1 MRRIPSHADSR
12 MLAAIAVLALSASGA
27 PIPTS
32 AAAPPAGPTVS
43 AAAGAT
49 VSARPVSI
57 DGSFLVTVAL
67 ATRLAALNQD
77 VAKGVWVCSARAMT
91 KRLIDAEI
99 AKIKGLSAQAAHDEF
114 HSGLEYRAQY
124 LGQQVTSEFAITGGA
139 YTGTLS
145 VAIKVGSEDLVDAAT
160 HRLIEDP
167 GVMVGCWLRL
177 LTSTG
182 QGDFA
187 YQAPPAA
194 ASAGSV
200 VAMRRLRAPPYFLQS
215 ASLHGE

>member
-1 MRRIPSHADSR
+1 
-12 MLAAIAVLALSASGA
+12 MLAAIAVLALSASGV
-27 PIPTS
+27 PISTS
-32 AAAPPAGPTVS
+32 AAAPPAGPTAL
-43 AAAGAT
+43 AATGAT
-49 VSARPVSI
+49 VSALPVTTI
-57 DGSFLVTVAL
+57 DGTFLVTVAL
-67 ATRLAALNQD
+67 ATRLSALNPD
-77 VAKGVWVCSARAMT
+77 VAKGVWVCSARVMT

-99 AKIKGLSAQAAHDEF
+99 AKINGLSAQAAHDEF

-124 LGQQVTSEFAITGGA
+124 LGQQATSEFPITGGGYA
-139 YTGTLS
+139 GTLS
-145 VAIKVGSEDLVDAAT
+145 LAIKVASVDLVDAAT

-200 VAMRRLRAPPYFLQS
+200 VAMRRVRAPPYFLQS
-215 ASLHGE
+215 ASVHGE